1 MTTKKNL
8 VKLALMSTLTAGT
21 TFAFTACSDDI
32 QMEDIQ
38 QMAEMEDSGLTRST
52 LEGINVNEFPVTDN
66 GETSDA
72 YTAENWRNHVG
83 IYVNDGGNDEITV
96 NGKTIKGF
104 SNVSLPNS
112 KQDS

>member
-52 LEGINVNEFPVTDN
+52 VEGFNVNDFPVTDAN
-66 GETSDA
+66 GKPSEA
-72 YTAENWRNHVG
+72 YTAETHSQRCLG
-83 IYVNDGGNDEITV
+83 RGLG
-96 NGKTIKGF
+96 
-104 SNVSLPNS
+104 
-112 KQDS
+112 